1 MSARS
6 RRETR
11 GSRRVTVVAASS
23 AAAVAF
29 VGAAAFA
36 VVLAV
41 GAVSGFN
48 PFART
53 TTERPDGVALDQ
65 VRDLADFDAAQGRF
79 QTLVDQQQTTKLLPG
94 WASGS
99 DVVLA
104 AAGDVDATVDFSHF
118 KSTDV
123 QRSADGHQVTVHLP
137 VPVLGT
143 PKLDP
148 SQTRVIARQRGLVD
162 RLGDALGDGNP
173 VPQQQ
178 LEQRAQAKLADAARQ
193 SDLRSRAEQNTTAF
207 VQHLFTTGSVSKVT
221 VVWDAPKQAA

>member
-6 RRETR
+6 RRESR
-11 GSRRVTVVAASS
+11 GSRRLTVVAASA

-36 VVLAV
+36 VVLGLNAI
-41 GAVSGFN
+41 SGFS

-65 VRDLADFDAAQGRF
+65 VRDLASFDAATGRF
-79 QTLVDQQQTTKLLPG
+79 QTLVDQQQTTKLLPS
-94 WASGS
+94 WVSGS

-118 KSTDV
+118 SSTDV
-123 QRSADGHQVTVHLP
+123 QRSADGHQLTVHLP
-137 VPVLGT
+137 TPVLST

-148 SQTRVIARQRGLVD
+148 GQTRIIARQRGVLD
-162 RLGDALGDGNP
+162 RVGDALGDGDP
-173 VPQQQ
+173 VAQQQ
-178 LEQRAQAKLADAARQ
+178 LEERAQTKLAQAAVA
-193 SDLRSRAEQNTTAF
+193 SDLRSRAEQNTTTF
-207 VQHLFTTGSVSKVT
+207 VQHLLTTGSVTKVT
-221 VVWDAPKQAA
+221 VVWDTLAQAS

>member
-11 GSRRVTVVAASS
+11 GSRRITVVAASV
-23 AAAVAF
+23 AAAIAF

-41 GAVSGFN
+41 GALSGFN

-65 VRDLADFDAAQGRF
+65 VRDLARFDAATGRF
-79 QTLVDQQQTTKLLPG
+79 QTLVDQQQTTKLLPS
-94 WASGS
+94 WVSGS

-104 AAGDVDATVDFSHF
+104 AAGDVDATVDFSHLD
-118 KSTDV
+118 SAAL

-137 VPVLGT
+137 EPVLGT

-148 SQTRVIARQRGLVD
+148 TQTRVIDRQRGLLD
-162 RLGDALGDGNP
+162 RVGDAVGDGDP

-178 LEQRAQAKLADAARQ
+178 LEQRATAKLADAAAQ
-193 SDLRSRAEQNTTAF
+193 SDLQARAEANTQAF
-207 VQHLFTTGSVSKVT
+207 LQHLLASGSVTQVK
-221 VVWDAPKQAA
+221 VVWDKPANQP